1 MKPWSEIEIPASKN
15 AFNSILANPNHPF
28 DFYWSKNITGQYVF
42 RFMGQF
48 DPDISDNAPYMRG
61 IEVFGGVEGNR
72 AYLTLVLESA
82 EDAKIFHF
90 LCVSLMEATE
100 PVEPGN
106 DPAAA
111 RVILNHLGRWQNLL
125 KSRGSDLLTLQQQ
138 TGLFG
143 ELMVLRDI
151 FMTNIS
157 AREAIATWTGPMGD
171 EQDFG
176 YGGNLVEVK
185 TTRTTS
191 DQEIKISALS
201 QLDCISGKITMVFQT
216 VAVFENQPPQ
226 SQSLNS
232 LVSEILGKLVIEGGE
247 LAEQFEMRLAM
258 VGYAVHPEYE
268 KYHFAPVSR
277 RIFAVE
283 GDFPRICVGDLRHGV
298 TKAAYSIM
306 VDACLPFEL
315 ATEDALARML
325 AGIENSSLDLIDVSP
340 ELLVKLDESATLEF
354 KSTLRVCINSRKT
367 EKFVE
372 QSILKS
378 VAALANSSGGQLV
391 IGVNDEGAVLGLD
404 LDYGSLPRQNRD
416 GFEQYLS
423 TMMLNAFGEA
433 FAANNLSFVFHTVE
447 NRDICVI
454 HVRRSSLLQFVEQVS
469 ASGIKSQKLY
479 ARIGNSSREI
489 PPEKIQN
496 FVSTRIM

>member
-1 MKPWSEIEIPASKN
+1 MKPWSEIEIPSSKN
-15 AFNSILANPNHPF
+15 AFNSKLANPEHPF
-28 DFYWSKNITGQYVF
+28 DFYWSKNINGQYVF

-48 DPDISDNAPYMRG
+48 DPEIAENAPYMRG
-61 IEVFGGVEGNR
+61 IEVSGGIEGNR
-72 AYLTLVLESA
+72 AYLTLVLESS

-100 PVEPGN
+100 LVESGN

-151 FMTNIS
+151 FMANIP

-201 QLDCISGKITMVFQT
+201 QLDCLSGKITMVFQT
-216 VAVFENQPPQ
+216 VAVFQDQPPQ

-232 LVSEILGKLVIEGGE
+232 LVAEISGKLGAEWGE
-247 LAEQFEMRLAM
+247 LADQFEMRLAM
-258 VGYAVHPEYE
+258 VGYAAHPEYE
-268 KYHFAPVSR
+268 KCHFAPVSR

-283 GDFPRICVGDLRHGV
+283 GDFPRICARDLRHGV

-325 AGIENSSLDLIDVSP
+325 GGIETSSLDVIDVSP

-354 KSTLRVCINSRKT
+354 KSTLRVCIKSRKT
-367 EKFVE
+367 EKYVE
-372 QSILKS
+372 QAILKS
-378 VAALANSSGGQLV
+378 VAALANSSGGKLV
-391 IGVNDEGAVLGLD
+391 IGVNDEGQVLGLD
-404 LDYGSLPRQNRD
+404 LDYSSLSRQDRD
-416 GFEQYLS
+416 GFEQSLS

-433 FAANNLSFVFHTVE
+433 FAANNLAFLFHAVEGRDVCVVQVKRSTV
-447 NRDICVI
+447 
-454 HVRRSSLLQFVEQVS
+454 LQFVEYVS
-469 ASGIKSQKLY
+469 PSGSKSQKLY

-489 PPEKIQN
+489 PPEKIQE
-496 FVSTRIM
+496 FAATRN

>member
-15 AFNSILANPNHPF
+15 AFNSILANPEHPF
-28 DFYWSKNITGQYVF
+28 DFYWSKNINGQYVF

-72 AYLTLVLESA
+72 AHLTLALESS

-100 PVEPGN
+100 PVEPRN
-106 DPAAA
+106 DTAAA
-111 RVILNHLGRWQNLL
+111 RIILNHLGRWQNLL

-151 FMTNIS
+151 FMANIS

-191 DQEIKISALS
+191 DQEIRISSLS
-201 QLDCISGKITMVFQT
+201 QLDSISGKITMVFQT
-216 VAVFENQPPQ
+216 VGVFENQPPQ

-232 LVSEILGKLVIEGGE
+232 IVTEIADALGMEGTE
-247 LAEQFEMRLAM
+247 LADQFDMRLAM
-258 VGYAVHPEYE
+258 VGYVVHPEYE
-268 KYHFAPVSR
+268 KYHFAAVSR
-277 RIFAVE
+277 RIFAIE
-283 GDFPRICVGDLRHGV
+283 GDFPRICAGDLRHGI

-306 VDACLPFEL
+306 LDACLPFEL
-315 ATEDALARML
+315 TEPPALARIL
-325 AGIENSSLDLIDVSP
+325 GGI
-340 ELLVKLDESATLEF
+340 
-354 KSTLRVCINSRKT
+354 
-367 EKFVE
+367 
-372 QSILKS
+372 
-378 VAALANSSGGQLV
+378 
-391 IGVNDEGAVLGLD
+391 
-404 LDYGSLPRQNRD
+404 
-416 GFEQYLS
+416 
-423 TMMLNAFGEA
+423 
-433 FAANNLSFVFHTVE
+433 
-447 NRDICVI
+447 
-454 HVRRSSLLQFVEQVS
+454 
-469 ASGIKSQKLY
+469 
-479 ARIGNSSREI
+479 
-489 PPEKIQN
+489 
-496 FVSTRIM
+496 